1 MVIIRRM
8 TTPRKTAQSFRVD
21 LRVVP
26 AVVFDQHGALVPDAC
41 VHHVSF
47 PHRRVETDHG
57 HLWEMVGPP
66 VADISIADIYYRDVP
81 VIVDAS
87 SVTPLLSQ

>member
-26 AVVFDQHGALVPDAC
+26 ALVFDQNGVLVPDAC
-41 VHHVSF
+41 VHHVAF
-47 PHRRVETDHG
+47 PYRRIDTDHG
-57 HLWEMVGPP
+57 PVWDMVDPP
-66 VADISIADIYYRDVP
+66 VADISIADIYYRGVP

-87 SVTPLLSQ
+87 SVTPLLSL